1 MILGKRASIAHPVCF
16 HHLTSI
22 PSAMTE
28 WQTVRNKVRRRGLI
42 RYVDWVVRYNNR
54 HFQITPQSSHYAPAR
69 GKVVVWEWPHGT
81 ITIEYRGRALQW
93 REIPAPVGPRERDP
107 ESTAERTRQGPWP
120 LVKRRWV
127 PPAHH
132 PWREAARRAIEQRA
146 KHAPNN
152 AAVARPLLTSPS
164 ASP

>member
-22 PSAMTE
+22 PSAVTE

-69 GKVVVWEWPHGT
+69 GKVVVWECWHGT
-81 ITIEYRGRALQW
+81 IIIEYRGRALQW
-93 REIPAPVGPRERDP
+93 RE
-107 ESTAERTRQGPWP
+107 
-120 LVKRRWV
+120 
-127 PPAHH
+127 
-132 PWREAARRAIEQRA
+132 REAARRAIEQRA

-152 AAVARPLLTSPS
+152 VAVARPLLTSPS